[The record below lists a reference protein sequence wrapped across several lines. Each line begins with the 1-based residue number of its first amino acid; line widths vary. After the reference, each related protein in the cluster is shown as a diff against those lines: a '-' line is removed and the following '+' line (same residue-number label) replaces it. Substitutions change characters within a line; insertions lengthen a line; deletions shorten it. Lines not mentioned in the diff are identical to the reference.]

1 MTMHLGITPRIVDGV
16 MIIDLVGELS
26 RRGPSINNAVK
37 ELLEQ
42 GWSSF
47 VLNISGVSYVD
58 SSGLGQLVSIWTSV
72 GNRGGQL
79 ILLRPA
85 PQVHAQLQMTKLN
98 TVFII
103 LQNEEEAVRRIQKV
117 VSARRHSTT

>member
-1 MTMHLGITPRIVDGV
+1 MTVHLGITPRIVDGV
-16 MIIDLVGELS
+16 MIVDLVGELS

-85 PQVHAQLQMTKLN
+85 HQVHAQLQMTKLN

>member
-1 MTMHLGITPRIVDGV
+1 MTVHLGITPRIVDGV

>member
-1 MTMHLGITPRIVDGV
+1 MTVHLGITPRIVDGV
-16 MIIDLVGELS
+16 MIVDLVGELS

>member
-1 MTMHLGITPRIVDGV
+1 MTVHLGITPRIVDGV
-16 MIIDLVGELS
+16 MIVDLVGELS

-103 LQNEEEAVRRIQKV
+103 LQNEEEAVRRIQKL

>member
-1 MTMHLGITPRIVDGV
+1 MIV
-16 MIIDLVGELS
+16 DLVGELS

>member
-1 MTMHLGITPRIVDGV
+1 MTVHLGITPRIVDGV
-16 MIIDLVGELS
+16 MIVDLVGELS

-103 LQNEEEAVRRIQKV
+103 LQNEEEAVRRIQKLV
-117 VSARRHSTT
+117 AARRHSTT

>member
-72 GNRGGQL
+72 GNR
-79 ILLRPA
+79 
-85 PQVHAQLQMTKLN
+85 
-98 TVFII
+98 
-103 LQNEEEAVRRIQKV
+103 
-117 VSARRHSTT
+117 

>member
-1 MTMHLGITPRIVDGV
+1 MTVHLGITPRIVDGV

-58 SSGLGQLVSIWTSV
+58 SSGLGQLVSIWTSI

>member
-1 MTMHLGITPRIVDGV
+1 MTVHLGITPRIVDGV
-16 MIIDLVGELS
+16 MIVDLVGELS

-103 LQNEEEAVRRIQKV
+103 LQNEEDAVRRIQKV